1 VPGAAGL
8 STFLKPGLTGRG
20 SHRGQ
25 CWLIPYISLESLAIS
40 RVVISVESSR
50 FHGSLPRRFLVAP
63 DPPRSLAMPPKT
75 LAPTPGSLSL
85 ALHFALLSAIAK
97 GVSPASSV
105 AFGEALDARRAV
117 TLLPWPLR
125 AAQWSGVLRHW
136 SLVSTARA
144 DEPRGSLSHAVKRA
158 SQTFPPAPPRAA

>member
-1 VPGAAGL
+1 MPGAAGL

-105 AFGEALDARRAV
+105 AFGEALD
-117 TLLPWPLR
+117 
-125 AAQWSGVLRHW
+125 
-136 SLVSTARA
+136 
-144 DEPRGSLSHAVKRA
+144 
-158 SQTFPPAPPRAA
+158 TFIRPSWTGAYPPAHSSLGGGLPNDFCLIWGLRPKVWGGGQELF